1 MSEIAERRQK
11 LIRYNKIQ
19 FEISVLPIQH
29 ENDNS
34 RKHNTIISEIKIAY
48 TWKALVTDL
57 F

>member
-11 LIRYNKIQ
+11 TDKIQ

-34 RKHNTIISEIKIAY
+34 RKHNTVISEIKIAY